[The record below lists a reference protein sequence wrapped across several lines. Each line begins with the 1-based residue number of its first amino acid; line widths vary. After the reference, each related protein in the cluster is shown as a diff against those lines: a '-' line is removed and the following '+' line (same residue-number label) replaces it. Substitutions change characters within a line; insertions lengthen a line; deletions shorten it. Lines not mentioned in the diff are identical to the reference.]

1 MEYDK
6 KFIDTCEELFAKI
19 KQNKPLKECLNT
31 AATAA
36 TAATTDAV
44 WFVYYM
50 FFAIHNPKMEDYIQ
64 KKTSTSLAD
73 IIKNM
78 LKRRNYTS
86 TIVFR
91 LYTHAYTNNGNVTH
105 IYPKY
110 KGCADGLIK
119 SHQFNHLKT
128 TAVHIRRAFAIP
140 AAVPAAIPAFL
151 AYIITTAPTTPA
163 SSNATAVINRI
174 NNHIHYKRKDII
186 ILALAC
192 YMKIDEADINTKNI
206 FIAAT
211 PEELSASTHTA
222 NANANSNATAT
233 ASTVPEIP
241 STTTTTTTPYDEKY
255 KYLYT

>member
-1 MEYDK
+1 MEYDE

-31 AATAA
+31 ATS
-36 TAATTDAV
+36 TTDAI

-64 KKTSTSLAD
+64 KKMSTSLTD

-110 KGCADGLIK
+110 KGCADGLVK

-128 TAVHIRRAFAIP
+128 TAVHIRRAFAATD
-140 AAVPAAIPAFL
+140 AAADAIPAFL

-174 NNHIHYKRKDII
+174 NNHNHDKRKDII
-186 ILALAC
+186 ILAIAC

-211 PEELSASTHTA
+211 PEELTDA
-222 NANANSNATAT
+222 SNAPN

>member
-31 AATAA
+31 AT
-36 TAATTDAV
+36 ATTTTDV
-44 WFVYYM
+44 IWFVYYM

-64 KKTSTSLAD
+64 KKMSTSLAD

-110 KGCADGLIK
+110 KGCTDGLVK

-128 TAVHIRRAFAIP
+128 TAVHIRRAFA
-140 AAVPAAIPAFL
+140 ATDTADAIPAFL

-174 NNHIHYKRKDII
+174 NNHNHYKRKDII
-186 ILALAC
+186 ILAIAC

-211 PEELSASTHTA
+211 PEELTDTNT
-222 NANANSNATAT
+222 NAPN
-233 ASTVPEIP
+233 ASTVAEIP
-241 STTTTTTTPYDEKY
+241 STTTTTPYDEKY

>member
-6 KFIDTCEELFAKI
+6 KFIDTCEELYAKI

-31 AATAA
+31 AAT
-36 TAATTDAV
+36 TATTDV
-44 WFVYYM
+44 IWFVYYM

-110 KGCADGLIK
+110 KDCADGLIK

-128 TAVHIRRAFAIP
+128 TAVHIRRAFTAT
-140 AAVPAAIPAFL
+140 AAVPSVAAVPVRAFL
-151 AYIITTAPTTPA
+151 AHLITTAPTTPA
-163 SSNATAVINRI
+163 SSNATAVINKI
-174 NNHIHYKRKDII
+174 NNHIHYNRKDII

-211 PEELSASTHTA
+211 PEELSASAHAATA
-222 NANANSNATAT
+222 TATAT
-233 ASTVPEIP
+233 ASTALEIP
-241 STTTTTTTPYDEKY
+241 STTTTTPYDEKY

>member
-6 KFIDTCEELFAKI
+6 KFIDTCDELYAKI

-31 AATAA
+31 ATATTATATA
-36 TAATTDAV
+36 TDV
-44 WFVYYM
+44 IWFVYYM

-110 KGCADGLIK
+110 KGCADGLVK

-128 TAVHIRRAFAIP
+128 TAVHIRRAFASSAPIP
-140 AAVPAAIPAFL
+140 ADTAAIPVPVPVPDFIAHL
-151 AYIITTAPTTPA
+151 ITTAPTTPA
-163 SSNATAVINRI
+163 SSNATAVINKI

-211 PEELSASTHTA
+211 PEEL
-222 NANANSNATAT
+222 ATAT

-241 STTTTTTTPYDEKY
+241 STTTTTTTSYDEKY